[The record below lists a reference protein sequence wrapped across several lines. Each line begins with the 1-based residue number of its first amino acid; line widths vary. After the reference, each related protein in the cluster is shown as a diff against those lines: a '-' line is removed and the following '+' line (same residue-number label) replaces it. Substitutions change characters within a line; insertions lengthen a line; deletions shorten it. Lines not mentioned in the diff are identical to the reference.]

1 MENLGTISVFV
12 ILSILVGGLF
22 GAFVF
27 PNNTETE
34 VEVEVIKE
42 IEVLVE
48 VPVEGINDGQLEL
61 VNQYIYDND
70 GLLESIIDDLD
81 SPTDIP
87 SRVEF
92 LNTIKDL
99 CVNGVKDELFDELD
113 NYEYN
118 ENVTLDD
125 KELTRLRVDDDSDE
139 LDVTVTD
146 WEDLEGTVEVTG
158 TFKQDLS
165 YFNFTVD
172 AVFEDGEFDKLDNL
186 VVVLQQ

>member
-1 MENLGTISVFV
+1 MENLGTISIFV

-165 YFNFTVD
+165 YFDFTVD
-172 AVFEDGEFDKLDNL
+172 AVFEDGEFDELDNL
-186 VVVLQQ
+186 VVALQ